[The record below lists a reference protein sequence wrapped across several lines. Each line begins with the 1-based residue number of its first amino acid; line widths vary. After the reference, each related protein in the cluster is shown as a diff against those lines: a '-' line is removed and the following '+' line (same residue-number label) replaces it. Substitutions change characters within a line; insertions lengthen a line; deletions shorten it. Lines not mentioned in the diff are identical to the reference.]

1 MSEQGTAHGFDGSR
15 VMMAGDSAGG
25 GMAAAVASVIINT
38 SPEKARNIIANVRM
52 TIVMSSR
59 W

>member
-1 MSEQGTAHGFDGSR
+1 
-15 VMMAGDSAGG
+15 
-25 GMAAAVASVIINT
+25 MAAAVASVIINT

-52 TIVMSSR
+52 TVVMSSR